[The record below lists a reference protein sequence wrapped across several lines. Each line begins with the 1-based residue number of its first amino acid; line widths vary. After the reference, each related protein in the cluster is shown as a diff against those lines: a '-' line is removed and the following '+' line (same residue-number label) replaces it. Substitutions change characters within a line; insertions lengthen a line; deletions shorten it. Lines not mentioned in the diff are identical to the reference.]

1 MPEDDTLWLDI
12 SGQEASC
19 VIRQTYRLRTLIH
32 SLQCPSGQTPT
43 LVLFF
48 ESPERQYFPPNEEYG
63 VHLRLDLETAG
74 WRHPLLVAST
84 QSLLSHCLPRCHLT
98 QEPNRGLFV
107 QESSFPRQESLSV
120 LPRILLPFADVLCFM
135 CINQSDLRVIEAQIN
150 QWMFAWREA
159 GAATPMPGIVVLLAE
174 SDNLQPVTVQ
184 RQLAKTLPVA
194 KVSVVRIDQSTWTV
208 NGLRPIRKR
217 LGQAASR
224 ARRWKISNKVLFSGS
239 HMIGLLEE
247 SFGTAQKM
255 RPFRY
260 IEASRSRHPVTPDL
274 VRHLN
279 NYVRML
285 PRGYDKDF
293 AAESIASSFLV
304 DHFTPAMHGCI
315 IPGFEIRDVF
325 TALYQGACRK
335 LSEDID
341 FPGTDLILRHMS
353 LLHAKFERT
362 GGMITSIHRQTMN
375 RHRDRWLYI
384 EGSSDTCFVCLR
396 RRPEYLL
403 PCDHTLCR
411 SCVKDFG
418 DQCHRPPTAG
428 VGLLSLDGGGVRGIV
443 QTEILRLLEERIGL
457 PIPVQ
462 EHFQLAAGVS
472 AGGLNLIAL
481 YLKGWHPE
489 VCTRKYEEMSKV
501 IFRKGFLQHVPV
513 LSTVLAMWNK
523 ARYSSETLEQ
533 VIGETYGEKG
543 MMLDPSYAT
552 SIGARIV
559 LPAARSPT
567 PSILLFTNYNGS
579 GDNAENKGR
588 LLTDQVTRFA
598 EPAGM
603 SRYPTWPEVA
613 PQHRRM
619 RRPICDVTGYGP
631 KYVPGVGWLQD
642 AGMVENNPISLLLS
656 QYYELY
662 PANATCQFL
671 LSIGS
676 GSKSDNAE
684 LPYANMDGGS
694 LFGTDVLGYKTSALR
709 RIASA
714 YEWLLSGLSY
724 WEKYTRSIDKGSELR
739 DRCIRLDVS
748 FEGMEPKLDDVRA
761 VPRLKRRVRHDAAL
775 SAEIDSTVDCIIASL
790 FYFELEAMPMQRG
803 SMLNCSGHIRCL
815 RKRGD
820 PALCLLI
827 EKLVAWNAR
836 FVIDNKIMGGNML
849 SPFFWD
855 QTGNFGVP
863 AEFQITGQELSV
875 SLTWP
880 DGRTHPISGSPYLI
894 HQLVDV
900 QGLNAPF
907 GLPDHRRKHRAPRY
921 AHAVSTGSDHEARK
935 SKLERKTSS
944 INTFV
949 TQGSTKRR
957 KLWW

>member
-1 MPEDDTLWLDI
+1 
-12 SGQEASC
+12 
-19 VIRQTYRLRTLIH
+19 
-32 SLQCPSGQTPT
+32 
-43 LVLFF
+43 
-48 ESPERQYFPPNEEYG
+48 
-63 VHLRLDLETAG
+63 
-74 WRHPLLVAST
+74 
-84 QSLLSHCLPRCHLT
+84 
-98 QEPNRGLFV
+98 
-107 QESSFPRQESLSV
+107 
-120 LPRILLPFADVLCFM
+120 
-135 CINQSDLRVIEAQIN
+135 
-150 QWMFAWREA
+150 
-159 GAATPMPGIVVLLAE
+159 MPGIVVLLAE

-239 HMIGLLEE
+239 HMTGLLEE

-260 IEASRSRHPVTPDL
+260 IEASRSRHPVAPDL

-375 RHRDRWLYI
+375 RHRERWLYI

-418 DQCHRPPTAG
+418 DQCRKNPDRFTVSSCFLCGGACAVVVLDRPPTAG

-513 LSTVLAMWNK
+513 LSTVLAMWHK

-552 SIGARIV
+552 SIGARVV
-559 LPAARSPT
+559 LPAARSST

-579 GDNAENKGR
+579 GGNAENKG
-588 LLTDQVTRFA
+588 
-598 EPAGM
+598 
-603 SRYPTWPEVA
+603 YEVCGTC
-613 PQHRRM
+613 R
-619 RRPICDVTGYGP
+619 DVA
-631 KYVPGVGWLQD
+631 VSDV
-642 AGMVENNPISLLLS
+642 
-656 QYYELY
+656 
-662 PANATCQFL
+662 
-671 LSIGS
+671 IGS

-803 SMLNCSGHIRCL
+803 SMLSCSGHIRCL
-815 RKRGD
+815 RKHGD

-935 SKLERKTSS
+935 SKLKRKTSS

>member
-1 MPEDDTLWLDI
+1 M
-12 SGQEASC
+12 SQ
-19 VIRQTYRLRTLIH
+19 
-32 SLQCPSGQTPT
+32 
-43 LVLFF
+43 
-48 ESPERQYFPPNEEYG
+48 
-63 VHLRLDLETAG
+63 
-74 WRHPLLVAST
+74 
-84 QSLLSHCLPRCHLT
+84 
-98 QEPNRGLFV
+98 
-107 QESSFPRQESLSV
+107 
-120 LPRILLPFADVLCFM
+120 LC
-135 CINQSDLRVIEAQIN
+135 Q
-150 QWMFAWREA
+150 
-159 GAATPMPGIVVLLAE
+159 
-174 SDNLQPVTVQ
+174 
-184 RQLAKTLPVA
+184 
-194 KVSVVRIDQSTWTV
+194 
-208 NGLRPIRKR
+208 GLR
-217 LGQAASR
+217 
-224 ARRWKISNKVLFSGS
+224 
-239 HMIGLLEE
+239 
-247 SFGTAQKM
+247 
-255 RPFRY
+255 RPV
-260 IEASRSRHPVTPDL
+260 P
-274 VRHLN
+274 
-279 NYVRML
+279 
-285 PRGYDKDF
+285 
-293 AAESIASSFLV
+293 
-304 DHFTPAMHGCI
+304 
-315 IPGFEIRDVF
+315 
-325 TALYQGACRK
+325 
-335 LSEDID
+335 
-341 FPGTDLILRHMS
+341 
-353 LLHAKFERT
+353 
-362 GGMITSIHRQTMN
+362 
-375 RHRDRWLYI
+375 
-384 EGSSDTCFVCLR
+384 
-396 RRPEYLL
+396 
-403 PCDHTLCR
+403 
-411 SCVKDFG
+411 
-418 DQCHRPPTAG
+418 PPTAG

-513 LSTVLAMWNK
+513 LSTVLAMWHK

-579 GDNAENKGR
+579 GGNAENKG
-588 LLTDQVTRFA
+588 
-598 EPAGM
+598 
-603 SRYPTWPEVA
+603 YEVCGTC
-613 PQHRRM
+613 R
-619 RRPICDVTGYGP
+619 DVA
-631 KYVPGVGWLQD
+631 VSDV
-642 AGMVENNPISLLLS
+642 
-656 QYYELY
+656 
-662 PANATCQFL
+662 
-671 LSIGS
+671 IGS

-935 SKLERKTSS
+935 SKLKRKTSS